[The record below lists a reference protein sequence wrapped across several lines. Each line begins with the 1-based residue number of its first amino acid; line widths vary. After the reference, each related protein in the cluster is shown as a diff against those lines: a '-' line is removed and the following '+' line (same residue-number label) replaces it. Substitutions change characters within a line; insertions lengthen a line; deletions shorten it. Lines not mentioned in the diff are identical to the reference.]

1 MENVFMKMVNIILSN
16 GKKVLGMEEEN
27 CIIQLEKLNMKVILL
42 KANMMVMEKT
52 FLKMVNIIMVN
63 LKMVYFN
70 GKGSLYYENGNIKY
84 EGDWINNKPEGN
96 GKGIFKNDECY
107 IGQSKKKVLGMEKE
121 NIIIKIEI

>member
-1 MENVFMKMVNIILSN
+1 MKMINIILSN

-63 LKMVYFN
+63 LIMVYFME
-70 GKGSLYYENGNIKY
+70 KGVFIMKMEILSMKVIGLI
-84 EGDWINNKPEGN
+84 INQKEMEKAFLKMMNVILAN
-96 GKGIFKNDECY
+96 R
-107 IGQSKKKVLGMEKE
+107 KKKFQVWKR
-121 NIIIKIEI
+121 KILL